1 MTKYI
6 KFTIG
11 NVLEG
16 YKTVEVSIGTKNISC
31 KILRNGLSDV
41 DKKNSRTIEAPEECF
56 AEFDA
61 LNIFSWEKDYYND
74 EFNDG
79 TQWEL
84 IFKHGKKSY
93 RGHGVG
99 AYPEN
104 WEQFLDWL
112 DKLVPEMQF
121 VQRRRLE
128 KVTLN
133 YSREE
138 KIFET
143 LTLDR
148 RERTLTLDRRERT
161 LTLDKKISHHVYNFG
176 ADIENIFDSAQIF
189 FDALEV
195 QPFVES
201 DMPKIKIEL
210 VRHDGSTE
218 IVETVCNEICLPG
231 LTKFIETIQSFVKD
245 LAAEI
250 FSATKTELKNRQGKY
265 IFCKVQFKGSY
276 KSYSYRTEDETLAVG
291 DIVDVPVGKNNE
303 VAQAKIV
310 EIGYFDEEEAPFPV
324 DKIKTII
331 GKHVLGDWENY

>member
-1 MTKYI
+1 MVKYI

-11 NVLEG
+11 NVSEG
-16 YKTVEVSIGTKNISC
+16 YKTVEVSVGTKNISC
-31 KILRNGLSDV
+31 KILRNGLLEV
-41 DKKNSRTIEAPEECF
+41 GKKNSRTIEAPEEYF

-61 LNIFSWEKDYYND
+61 LNIFSWEKDYCND
-74 EFNDG
+74 EFGDG

-84 IFKHGKKSY
+84 IFKHGKKNY
-93 RGHGVG
+93 RGHGVD

-104 WEQFLDWL
+104 WEQFLNWL

-121 VQRRRLE
+121 VNRRRLE
-128 KVTLN
+128 KITLN

-138 KIFET
+138 KFFET

-148 RERTLTLDRRERT
+148 REKTLTF
-161 LTLDKKISHHVYNFG
+161 DKKISRHVYNFG
-176 ADIENIFDSAQIF
+176 ADIEEIFAAAQIF
-189 FDALEV
+189 FDNSEI
-195 QPFVES
+195 QPFNES

-218 IVETVCNEICLPG
+218 NFETICNEICLPG
-231 LTKFIETIQSFVKD
+231 LTKFIEVIQSFVKD
-245 LAAEI
+245 LTAEI
-250 FSATKTELKNRQGKY
+250 FSASKVASKNQQGKY
-265 IFCKVQFKGSY
+265 IFCKVQFKGRY

-331 GKHVLGDWENY
+331 GKHVLADWENY